1 MAKTIKFNLI
11 CDQKPVRTIE
21 DLQNNFSVED
31 VLAYYHN
38 GLLTRWLEVRGYIE
52 ELEKVNTIPEVD
64 SLSIIKALIKIFN
77 VTKDDNE
84 IEQDIYILK
93 YLEEQKERLDCYR
106 KENFK
111 KQSIIDDYATG
122 YQQLVDGI
130 LQNSNDVA
138 LIKANIKEIVNNYSW
153 VLKLNHRTL
162 FNILKEN
169 NCVLAI
175 MCLMMV
181 DECRK
186 YYLPIEREDADG
198 KFALDISYDLDK
210 KAMYTDLCSIIRS
223 GENLSMLGKNLC
235 SFSGVTDGYWK
246 DLEPKGKKYM
256 IISMDAGDY
265 VRSAGN
271 RDEEFSSIDIKEE
284 FIIVDGVDYKSNSET
299 HVLLYMEV

>member
-21 DLQNNFSVED
+21 DLQNNFSIED
-31 VLAYYHN
+31 VLAYYRN
-38 GLLTRWLEVRGYIE
+38 GLLTRWLEVRGYVE
-52 ELEKVNTIPEVD
+52 ELEKVNAIPEVD

>member
-1 MAKTIKFNLI
+1 M
-11 CDQKPVRTIE
+11 
-21 DLQNNFSVED
+21 
-31 VLAYYHN
+31 
-38 GLLTRWLEVRGYIE
+38 
-52 ELEKVNTIPEVD
+52 
-64 SLSIIKALIKIFN
+64 
-77 VTKDDNE
+77 
-84 IEQDIYILK
+84 
-93 YLEEQKERLDCYR
+93 
-106 KENFK
+106 
-111 KQSIIDDYATG
+111 
-122 YQQLVDGI
+122 
-130 LQNSNDVA
+130 
-138 LIKANIKEIVNNYSW
+138 IKANIKEIVNNYSW

-246 DLEPKGKKYM
+246 DLEPKGKMYM

>member
-21 DLQNNFSVED
+21 DLQNNFSIED
-31 VLAYYHN
+31 VLAYYRN

-52 ELEKVNTIPEVD
+52 ELEKVNAIPEVD
-64 SLSIIKALIKIFN
+64 SLGIIKALIKIFN
-77 VTKDDNE
+77 ITKDDNE
-84 IEQDIYILK
+84 IEQDIYILE
-93 YLEEQKERLDCYR
+93 YLEEQKELLDCYR

-111 KQSIIDDYATG
+111 KQSIIDDYASG

-130 LQNSNDVA
+130 VQNSNDVA

-175 MCLMMV
+175 MCLLMV

-198 KFALDISYDLDK
+198 KFALDISYDADK
-210 KAMYTDLCSIIRS
+210 KAMYIDICAIISSR
-223 GENLSMLGKNLC
+223 ENLSMLGKNLC

-271 RDEEFSSIDIKEE
+271 REEEFSSSDVKNE
-284 FIIVDGVDYKSNSET
+284 FIIVDGVDYKSNFET